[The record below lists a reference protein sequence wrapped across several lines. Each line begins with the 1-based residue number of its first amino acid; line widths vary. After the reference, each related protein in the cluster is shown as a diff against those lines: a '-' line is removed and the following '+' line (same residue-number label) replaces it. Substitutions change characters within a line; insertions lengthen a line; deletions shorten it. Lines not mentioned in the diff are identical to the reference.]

1 MQYLTE
7 QDFDTQTATGVALVD
22 FYADRCG
29 PCKILGKLIPHL
41 ANKYEGAALVAKV
54 DTEQQFT
61 LTQRFEVHALPTV
74 VILKD
79 GKEVE
84 RLRGLQPPEAYS
96 AVLDKRLVA

>member
-29 PCKILGKLIPHL
+29 PCQILGKLVPHL
-41 ANKYEGAALVAKV
+41 ADKYEGKALVAKV
-54 DTEQQFT
+54 NTEQQFA
-61 LTQRFEVHALPTV
+61 LTQRFGVHALPTV

-79 GKEVE
+79 GKEVD
-84 RLRGLQPPEAYS
+84 RMKGLHPPETYS
-96 AVLDKRLVA
+96 AILDKRLAA